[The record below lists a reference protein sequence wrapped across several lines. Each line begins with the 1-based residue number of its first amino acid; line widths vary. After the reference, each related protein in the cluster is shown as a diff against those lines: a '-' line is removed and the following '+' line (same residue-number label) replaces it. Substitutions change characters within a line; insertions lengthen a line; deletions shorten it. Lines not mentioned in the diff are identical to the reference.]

1 MTIKCLIVEDEPLAI
16 DILKDYIAKITHLK
30 LVAVCSDA
38 FQALEYLNTQRID
51 LLLLDIHLPGL
62 KGLDFLKTL
71 QNPPAVI
78 LTTAYHEYALQGY
91 EFSVKDYLL
100 KPIEFTRFVEAINK
114 VSIPIT
120 ASREKGV
127 ITIYAD
133 KKNYIIAID
142 EITYIESQK
151 EYINVNTLSTTY
163 TSKYAISKIEEELDP
178 HTFWRVHRSFLI
190 AVSKIQS
197 YNTQEISIQG
207 KQIPIGG
214 NYRETVL
221 EKLKERFGTT
231 KPL

>member
-1 MTIKCLIVEDEPLAI
+1 MTIRCLIVEDEPLAA
-16 DILKDYIAKITHLK
+16 DILKDYVAKIAHLK

-38 FQALEYLNTQRID
+38 FQAMEYLSSQHID

-71 QNPPAVI
+71 KNPPSVI

-114 VSIPIT
+114 VSIST
-120 ASREKGV
+120 TDSTEKSV

-133 KKNYIIAID
+133 KKNCIVAID

-151 EYINVNTLSTTY
+151 EYININTLTVTY
-163 TSKYAISKIEEELDP
+163 TSKYALSKMEEELDP
-178 HTFWRVHRSFLI
+178 QKFWRIHRSFLI

-197 YNTQEISIQG
+197 YNAQEISIQG

-214 NYRETVL
+214 NYKEEVL
-221 EKLKERFGTT
+221 EKLKQRFGTT
-231 KPL
+231 KQM

>member
-1 MTIKCLIVEDEPLAI
+1 MTIRCLIVEDEPLAA
-16 DILKDYIAKITHLK
+16 DILKDYVAKIAHLK

-38 FQALEYLNTQRID
+38 FQAMEYLNSQHID

-71 QNPPAVI
+71 KNPPAVI

-114 VSIPIT
+114 VSIIT
-120 ASREKGV
+120 TDSAERGV

-133 KKNYIIAID
+133 KKNCIIVID

-151 EYINVNTLSTTY
+151 EYINVNTLSATY
-163 TSKYAISKIEEELDP
+163 TSKYALSKMEEVLDP
-178 HTFWRVHRSFLI
+178 QKFWRIHRSFLI

-197 YNTQEISIQG
+197 YNAQEISIQG

-214 NYRETVL
+214 NYREEVL
-221 EKLKERFGTT
+221 EKLKQRFGTI
-231 KPL
+231 KHM

>member
-1 MTIKCLIVEDEPLAI
+1 MTIRCLIVEDEPLAA

-38 FQALEYLNTQRID
+38 FQAMEYLNSQRID

-71 QNPPAVI
+71 KNPPAVI

-114 VSIPIT
+114 VSISKT
-120 ASREKGV
+120 DHLDKGV

-133 KKNYIIAID
+133 KKNCIIALD
-142 EITYIESQK
+142 DITYIESQK
-151 EYINVNTLSTTY
+151 EYINVNTLSGCY
-163 TSKYAISKIEEELDP
+163 TSKYALSKIEEELDP
-178 HTFWRVHRSFLI
+178 RKFWRIHRSFLI
-190 AVSKIQS
+190 AISKIQS
-197 YNTQEISIQG
+197 YNAQEITIKDKS
-207 KQIPIGG
+207 IPIGG
-214 NYRETVL
+214 NYREEIL
-221 EKLKERFGTT
+221 EKLKQLFGTT
-231 KPL
+231 QH

>member
-1 MTIKCLIVEDEPLAI
+1 MTIRCLIVEDEPLAA
-16 DILKDYIAKITHLK
+16 DILKDYVAKIAHLK

-38 FQALEYLNTQRID
+38 FQAMEYLSSQHID

-71 QNPPAVI
+71 KNSPSVI

-114 VSIPIT
+114 VSIST
-120 ASREKGV
+120 TDSTEKSV

-133 KKNYIIAID
+133 KKNCIVAID

-151 EYINVNTLSTTY
+151 EYIKINTLTVTY
-163 TSKYAISKIEEELDP
+163 SSKYALSKMEEELDP
-178 HTFWRVHRSFLI
+178 LKFWRIHRSFLI

-197 YNTQEISIQG
+197 YNTQEISVHG
-207 KQIPIGG
+207 KQLPIGG
-214 NYRETVL
+214 NYREEVL
-221 EKLKERFGTT
+221 EKLKQRFGTT
-231 KPL
+231 KHI

>member
-1 MTIKCLIVEDEPLAI
+1 MTIRCLIVEDEPLAA
-16 DILKDYIAKITHLK
+16 DILKDYVAKIAHLK

-38 FQALEYLNTQRID
+38 FQAMEYLSSQHID

-71 QNPPAVI
+71 KNPPSVI

-114 VSIPIT
+114 VSIST
-120 ASREKGV
+120 TDSTEKSV

-133 KKNYIIAID
+133 KKNCIVAID

-151 EYINVNTLSTTY
+151 EYININTLTVTY
-163 TSKYAISKIEEELDP
+163 TSKYALSKMEEELDP
-178 HTFWRVHRSFLI
+178 KNFWRIHRSFLI

-197 YNTQEISIQG
+197 YNAQEISIQG

-214 NYRETVL
+214 NYKEEVL
-221 EKLKERFGTT
+221 EKLKQRFGTT
-231 KPL
+231 KQM